1 MTYCWN
7 KSAISTVLCPVEHL
21 YIDLYEWK
29 KPQQYTLPLEYTSE
43 HCKTEGWE
51 TEEWLGN
58 RSLST

>member
-29 KPQQYTLPLEYTSE
+29 KNRNTLSPLNIPQNIVKQKAGRQKS
-43 HCKTEGWE
+43 G
-51 TEEWLGN
+51 
-58 RSLST
+58 